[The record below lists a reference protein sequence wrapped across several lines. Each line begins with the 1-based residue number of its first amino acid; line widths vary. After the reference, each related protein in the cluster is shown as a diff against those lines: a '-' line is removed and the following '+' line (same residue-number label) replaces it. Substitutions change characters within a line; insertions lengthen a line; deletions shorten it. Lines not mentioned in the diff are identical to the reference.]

1 MGDKLFFKVI
11 VYTDKGEWC
20 NKASIADIYH
30 KIYEW
35 HLITQTNYM
44 EQVLQLRL

>member
-11 VYTDKGEWC
+11 VYTDKGEWY

-30 KIYEW
+30 
-35 HLITQTNYM
+35 
-44 EQVLQLRL
+44 